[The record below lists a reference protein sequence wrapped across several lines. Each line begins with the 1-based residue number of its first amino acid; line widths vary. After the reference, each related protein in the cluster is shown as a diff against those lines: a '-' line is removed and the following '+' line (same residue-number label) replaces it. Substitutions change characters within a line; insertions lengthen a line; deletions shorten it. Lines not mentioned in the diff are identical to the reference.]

1 MEPNDLALLR
11 GRAGV
16 DPIWY
21 RATYPDIGSVVDP
34 VEHYATIGWRE
45 RRSPNQ
51 WFSTEWYLRHYPD
64 VQAAE
69 VDPLLHFLRHGRT
82 DGRSIAPHEFL
93 NPIAWLRG
101 PWGVAPKWYVETYR
115 LAPTTDAAAHYGEC
129 GWREGKDPN
138 PSFSTEWYLATNPDV
153 AAAGMNPLRHFLQYG
168 RLEGRTPKPSLW
180 DTLRVANWW
189 IKLAPIAAVM
199 YATAY
204 RLDVPL
210 LLLAPLLLLGLAA
223 IATLAV
229 YVSLIND
236 LSDRAEDSACGKRNG
251 LFGKSPRA
259 VAGLLAACILPG
271 ALFTYYWR
279 NDATLVA
286 LYLGGWVAFSA
297 YSVPPV
303 RLKSRGIWGIAADA
317 LGAHVMPKLFA
328 TLLIYRHQAA
338 SVDAPWLTA
347 VSVWSFCYG
356 LRGIM
361 WHQLMDRGNDAA
373 VGLQTFVRARDRK
386 TLRRLAHGIVF
397 PCEVVALVY
406 MLWLTASLM
415 AAAFLPLY
423 LLLEW
428 RRVLLSASPI
438 ILVPRAGQAPANDQY
453 QLRLFH
459 YYEYVLPSSFLLACA
474 LRHPADL
481 AVGAVHVL
489 VFAPPIFRHAACTA
503 LWPIWGRLGRLVGR
517 ANVHYL
523 RSPA

>member
-1 MEPNDLALLR
+1 
-11 GRAGV
+11 
-16 DPIWY
+16 
-21 RATYPDIGSVVDP
+21 
-34 VEHYATIGWRE
+34 
-45 RRSPNQ
+45 
-51 WFSTEWYLRHYPD
+51 
-64 VQAAE
+64 
-69 VDPLLHFLRHGRT
+69 
-82 DGRSIAPHEFL
+82 
-93 NPIAWLRG
+93 
-101 PWGVAPKWYVETYR
+101 
-115 LAPTTDAAAHYGEC
+115 
-129 GWREGKDPN
+129 
-138 PSFSTEWYLATNPDV
+138 
-153 AAAGMNPLRHFLQYG
+153 
-168 RLEGRTPKPSLW
+168 
-180 DTLRVANWW
+180 
-189 IKLAPIAAVM
+189 M

-415 AAAFLPLY
+415 AAACCCPPHRSSLSRAPDRRRPMTNISSGCSTTMSTCFHRASC
-423 LLLEW
+423 W
-428 RRVLLSASPI
+428 RARCGIPQI
-438 ILVPRAGQAPANDQY
+438 W
-453 QLRLFH
+453 RLA
-459 YYEYVLPSSFLLACA
+459 LCMCSFLRRRFSGTRRA
-474 LRHPADL
+474 LHFGPFGAGS
-481 AVGAVHVL
+481 AVSSAAPTSTI
-489 VFAPPIFRHAACTA
+489 FAPPPELTIIPPYLIPIVRTASAAAEARFSTPSLA
-503 LWPIWGRLGRLVGR
+503 
-517 ANVHYL
+517 
-523 RSPA
+523 